1 MCVLCEKVKIALSGD
16 SKFLIKEFKNSILI
30 VGEHQ
35 YFPGYCQLI
44 LKQHV
49 ADLTDLEE
57 STQAEFFN
65 ELMLSARAV
74 RKAFNPAR
82 LNYSSLGNV
91 VPHIH
96 FHLFPRYQ
104 DELEGKSKLDPWADA
119 LEFTSHQ
126 TRDKEYDIVGK
137 KVLGHL

>member
-1 MCVLCEKVKIALSGD
+1 MCVLCEKVKNPGE
-16 SKFLIKEFKNSILI
+16 FLIKEFKNSLLV

-44 LKQHV
+44 LKEHV
-49 ADLTDLEE
+49 ADLTDLSGSIQE
-57 STQAEFFN
+57 EFFK
-65 ELMLSARAV
+65 ELMVSAETV
-74 RKAFNPAR
+74 RKAYRPAR

-104 DELEGKSKLDPWADA
+104 KELEGKSKLDPWANAQDFEDHRTTLPMA
-119 LEFTSHQ
+119 KDVITNMETAFES
-126 TRDKEYDIVGK
+126 K
-137 KVLGHL
+137 